1 LTFDVNG
8 ATGSINAIEFTDEA
22 TIPDASVLTYANY
35 AFLGWSTNQDAT
47 TAQYTAGSKYTGK
60 SATLYAVWTPIYKI
74 IYHYDPKVP
83 ATKAENSVTG
93 VDFAN
98 GNVKIH
104 YEISLNSNQI
114 LVWKDKDGKI
124 YTDEQVVQTAGDI
137 EVWAYISENVEGEAT
152 SEGWQYKQY

>member
-1 LTFDVNG
+1 MHCVFPESGFYGHFLCYENF
-8 ATGSINAIEFTDEA
+8 S
-22 TIPDASVLTYANY
+22 
-35 AFLGWSTNQDAT
+35 FLGWSTDKT
-47 TAQYTAGSKYTGK
+47 STSAQYAAGSKYTGK
-60 SATLYAVWTPIYKI
+60 TATLYAVWTPIYKI

-114 LVWKDKDGKI
+114 LVWKDKDGKT
-124 YTDEQVVQTAGDI
+124 YSDGEVVQTAGNI
-137 EVWAYISENVEGEAT
+137 EVWADVSDKLEGNAT